1 MCTVQNPSFA
11 ARQWCYDDPI
21 IRLIFSRRVIVF
33 NCVCFP
39 AGRCL
44 PPVFSALSVV
54 SGCAVAGGRRAD
66 RASGS
71 ECALSGLHW
80 YCLPQC
86 QHCCPSTMLP
96 LASLSMVPHQYQQKP
111 RTVIKLICHWC
122 VSLLQGCVRFG
133 RAAGRPAGPTLF
145 VPWPRAGSV
154 VVCRPGVFYVCLSR
168 CVSMAQGGSSAP
180 RPVSGRPAGGFG
192 EQQPSADQSLSQISA
207 SHAGNRGHLTRIHT
221 VSFTTHTH
229 RPFHFMFVH
238 VCRVFRICFVCENVK
253 LILCV
258 VL

>member
-1 MCTVQNPSFA
+1 MCCCRRTSSWSSF
-11 ARQWCYDDPI
+11 W
-21 IRLIFSRRVIVF
+21 IRVCSLWAPLILSAPVPALLSQHHATSR
-33 NCVCFP
+33 
-39 AGRCL
+39 
-44 PPVFSALSVV
+44 
-54 SGCAVAGGRRAD
+54 
-66 RASGS
+66 
-71 ECALSGLHW
+71 
-80 YCLPQC
+80 
-86 QHCCPSTMLP
+86 LP
-96 LASLSMVPHQYQQKP
+96 LYGTQPHQYQQKP